1 MILFGIKRKR
11 SYGEGYRGR
20 RMNVTD
26 FGVMNMV
33 IKSNVCQ
40 R

>member
-11 SYGEGYRGR
+11 SYGEVNGGR
-20 RMNVTD
+20 RMNVID